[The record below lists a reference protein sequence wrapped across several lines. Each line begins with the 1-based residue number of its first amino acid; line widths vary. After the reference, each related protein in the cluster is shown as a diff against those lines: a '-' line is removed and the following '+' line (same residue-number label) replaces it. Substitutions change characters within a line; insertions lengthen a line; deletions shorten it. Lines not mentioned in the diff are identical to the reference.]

1 MRKSR
6 SINKYV
12 IFGKC
17 SASCIIARHP
27 DGITGRNTLDQ
38 VSSCVFIATAVR
50 TSWCS
55 HGTLIGRDALKR
67 AQKSDYFRTV

>member
-1 MRKSR
+1 MQNYR
-6 SINKYV
+6 SINKY

-17 SASCIIARHP
+17 SACCIIAQQQ
-27 DGITGRNTLDQ
+27 DGNTGPNTLDQ
-38 VSSCVFIATAVR
+38 VSSCDFIATAVR

-67 AQKSDYFRTV
+67 A